1 MMLIDLCDVIPGESS
16 HHKAHGGKELCDS
29 TEQQTSTRIGK
40 ENSHRII
47 VILSDYSLQFS
58 TSTLNS

>member
-1 MMLIDLCDVIPGESS
+1 MLIDLCDVIPGESS

-40 ENSHRII
+40 E
-47 VILSDYSLQFS
+47 LSPDPCIFLTKSPQSLRAVS
-58 TSTLNS
+58 